1 VAILCA
7 PFFLAGGK
15 MKNSKF
21 ALIAAAVASFCAPVY
36 AKSVDVNF
44 TVTGQAGN
52 WVVDFSFTN
61 NLSSAASLYLL
72 GVKTDGVFV
81 GAPSPYIRSFAGGA
95 NIGTW
100 GDSSTW
106 YPIAWLDLTALNGSQ
121 AGQGLRPG
129 QTLSGFKIRTSAIAE
144 PTSFEWFAQTRGAV
158 VTEVFDFGSASA
170 AGFKGTATVAAAVP
184 EPETYA
190 LMLVGLG
197 VLGSLA
203 RRRSQTQGGAGFN
216 AG

>member
-1 VAILCA
+1 
-7 PFFLAGGK
+7 
-15 MKNSKF
+15 MKISKF
-21 ALIAAAVASFCAPVY
+21 ALIAAAVASFCAPVVY
-36 AKSVDVNF
+36 AKSVDVSF
-44 TVTGQAGN
+44 TVTGQAGD
-52 WVVDFSFTN
+52 WVVDFSFSN

-72 GVKTDGVFV
+72 GVKTDGIFA
-81 GAPSPYIRSFAGGA
+81 GAPSPYIRAFAGGA

-106 YPIAWLDLTALNGSQ
+106 YPIAWLDLTAINGQQ

-129 QTLSGFKIRTSAIAE
+129 QTLSGFKVRTSAIAE
-144 PTSFEWFAQTRGAV
+144 PTSFEWFAQTRGEA

-170 AGFKGTATVAAAVP
+170 AGFKGTVTVAAAVP

-190 LMLVGLG
+190 LMLAGLG
-197 VLGSLA
+197 VLGALV
-203 RRRSQTQGGAGFN
+203 RRRSQRQGGAGLI